1 MIEELK
7 IDVIHG
13 GNGPATLASPA
24 PTCLDSPWQSLLNVD
39 RPLRSQHV
47 VMNRWDPS
55 CRILTPSSRE
65 PQPNPSVSPWID
77 ASSAWWLWSSKVR
90 EFCCLGRETMLMV
103 AILKGAVPSA
113 PLLLTDVKKQFLA
126 T

>member
-65 PQPNPSVSPWID
+65 PRPNPSVSPWID
-77 ASSAWWLWSSKVR
+77 ASSA
-90 EFCCLGRETMLMV
+90 
-103 AILKGAVPSA
+103 
-113 PLLLTDVKKQFLA
+113 
-126 T
+126 